1 MFKDRLKN
9 FIKGYGKS
17 LDLFPYRGSIDDDWK
32 IIGNDLKVAIKKL
45 PKMSDEEKAI
55 YKKQKKIND

>member
-1 MFKDRLKN
+1 MFKDRLRS
-9 FIKGYGKS
+9 FIKGYGRG
-17 LDLFPYRGSIDDDWK
+17 LVLFPNEGSIDDDWK
-32 IIGNDLKVAIKKL
+32 MIGNDLKVAIKKL